1 MTQRLILFTLAI
13 AFVPLSAHADTNS
26 FFKKHCVKCHGPD
39 KQKAKLRLDTL
50 AWEPSDADN
59 IDVWQQIIDRIES
72 GEMPPNGEPT
82 PSQESRATL
91 LRILEKRVTQAA
103 SAHEPRQVLL
113 RRLNRDQYRN
123 TIRDLLQIDVT
134 VDDPTEAFPADD
146 KKEGFDNLGEAL
158 QMSDFQMRQYLRV
171 ARRIVNQATFPE
183 EKPVPVTYRLR
194 QEGKTRAKNFSLQ
207 ADDKDRD
214 YVVLTRNDE
223 RAPGDPRG
231 QSLMNSRD
239 GATHDG
245 YYDFTFEVESLGRG
259 NLAEQFGEQRRN
271 DYPVYRPE
279 DLHRF
284 EIYITAPN
292 QATAVQTRSRTLVH
306 AVDLPDNQRVVIK
319 KRLWLPKE
327 YRVEVGFGNG
337 YWGVV
342 DPILLVDPTFDLDAF
357 REQPK
362 REQNSR
368 YGKLLIDRFE
378 KVDAPRIN
386 LYRATESGPHYEQWP
401 PVSHELVWGRE
412 GQSNEQIIRTFATRA
427 FRRPVTAEQIAPY
440 IRLAEKS
447 AEGIR
452 TAIEAILCSPRFLY
466 LHETTD
472 KLDHYAIASRLSYF
486 LWNTM
491 PDELLLRDAADG
503 KLRDSKTLVSHVDR
517 MLSDRRSDDFVHSF
531 VWSWL
536 HLENT
541 IEMAPDP
548 MKYYDYY
555 RNRIPEAMVT
565 ETNAFFRHLVD
576 ENLPIANFIDADFA
590 IINANLGRLYGLPRK
605 VNTVTDFQKV
615 SLTSNH
621 QRGGLL
627 GQASV
632 LTASA
637 NGVDTSPVVRGIW
650 ILENLLGK
658 PPAPPPPDVEIP
670 EPDARG
676 ELTVRELYA
685 KHRTVESCND
695 CHNRIDPL
703 GFALENFDAIGQWR
717 TKYDSGHEVD
727 SSGQMPGGENFT
739 DVNGLKKIM
748 VDDLDLFSR
757 NLCIKL
763 LTYATGRTMNAAD
776 RPEIDRILNRSIE
789 QGSGLKDL
797 LRQVATCNT
806 FLSK

>member
-91 LRILEKRVTQAA
+91 LRVLEKRVTQAA

-158 QMSDFQMRQYLRV
+158 QMSDFLMRQYLRV

-447 AEGIR
+447 SEGIR

-491 PDELLLRDAADG
+491 PDELLLRDATDG

-590 IINANLGRLYGLPRK
+590 IINANLGRLYGLTRK